1 MNAEAWFDHFLRRR
15 RVDAVIAVA
24 RRRAGAESAAAFR
37 THRAFKHRRTARL
50 IRNFTRALEVMPEH
64 LVRWADVRATTSS
77 IVVAVRLCGSPSS
90 VDLPVLWGRET
101 TATPGRGVGVF
112 LSHSRP
118 RSICPHSPVAYHGA
132 MHARSALSYVTVAL
146 PPLVLAA
153 IGVTHPIHLTEA
165 SAEYWRNLHI
175 AILPIFPLLA
185 FAPWILVRGAGLLLG
200 WVVGVFGFFYAAF
213 YTALDVLAG
222 IGAGGLASDG
232 MGMATST
239 VFGLGSHLGEVGS
252 VAFIVAVVVSAGS
265 CIVRFHTAAL
275 PGSILVSAGAILF
288 LNAHIYFPVG
298 VVGQLCL
305 ALGWTWLYFV
315 VERAA
320 RAHATLD
327 LRSVDSAT
335 QPR

>member
-1 MNAEAWFDHFLRRR
+1 
-15 RVDAVIAVA
+15 
-24 RRRAGAESAAAFR
+24 
-37 THRAFKHRRTARL
+37 
-50 IRNFTRALEVMPEH
+50 MP
-64 LVRWADVRATTSS
+64 
-77 IVVAVRLCGSPSS
+77 
-90 VDLPVLWGRET
+90 
-101 TATPGRGVGVF
+101 
-112 LSHSRP
+112 
-118 RSICPHSPVAYHGA
+118 
-132 MHARSALSYVTVAL
+132 ARSALIYVTVAL

-153 IGVTHPIHLTEA
+153 VGVTHPMHLTAA

-185 FAPWILVRGAGLLLG
+185 FAPWILVRGAGAVLG
-200 WVVGVFGFFYAAF
+200 WVVGVLGFVYAAF

-252 VAFIVAVVVSAGS
+252 VALIAAVVLSAGS
-265 CIVRFHTAAL
+265 CIVRFRTAAI
-275 PGSILVSAGAILF
+275 PGSLLVSAGAILF

-298 VVGQLCL
+298 VIGQLCL
-305 ALGWTWLYFV
+305 ALGWAWLYFV

-327 LRSVDSAT
+327 TSSVHSAAH
-335 QPR
+335 PR